1 MILLQFCTE
10 KGVVPL
16 HFKDTQMSSEILR
29 KLQWR
34 YATKKF
40 DAAKSLSEEKI
51 NILKE
56 AFNLT
61 ATSYGLQPLK
71 MLSIKN
77 KELQQQLVPF
87 TMKQQQVADASHVL
101 VLCVE
106 TQLTAAYIETY
117 FNRVA
122 SIRNTPKTILQPFET
137 FLKDS
142 FAEKEAAELNHWM
155 EKQAYIAL
163 GNLLT
168 VCALEQIDAC
178 PIEGFEPEKYDE
190 FLELKKRNLH
200 SVLVLAVGYRAQ
212 DDITANFKKVR
223 RGVDEVIIE
232 M

>member
-1 MILLQFCTE
+1 
-10 KGVVPL
+10 
-16 HFKDTQMSSEILR
+16 MSSQTLQ

-40 DAAKSLSEEKI
+40 DTSKILSAEKI
-51 NILKE
+51 YILKE

-71 MLSIKN
+71 MISIQN
-77 KELQQQLVPF
+77 KELQKKLVSC
-87 TMKQQQVADASHVL
+87 TMEQQQVADASHVL

-106 TQLTAAYIETY
+106 TELTSNFIETY
-117 FNRVA
+117 FDRVA
-122 SIRNTPKTILQPFET
+122 ALRNTPKAILQPFET

-142 FAEKEAAELNHWM
+142 FAEKEAEEVNLWM

-163 GNLLT
+163 GNLMT

-190 FLELKKRNLH
+190 LLQLKQKNLH
-200 SVLVLAVGYRAQ
+200 SVLVLAVGHRAHN
-212 DDITANFKKVR
+212 DMFADFKKVR
-223 RGVDEVIIE
+223 RGVDEVVIE

>member
-1 MILLQFCTE
+1 
-10 KGVVPL
+10 
-16 HFKDTQMSSEILR
+16 MSSETLQ
-29 KLQWR
+29 KLNWR

-40 DAAKSLSEEKI
+40 DATRSLSAEKI
-51 NILKE
+51 HILKE

-71 MLSIKN
+71 MVAIQN

-106 TQLTAAYIETY
+106 TEMTSNFIETY
-117 FNRVA
+117 FNKVA
-122 SIRNTPKTILQPFET
+122 SVRNTPKAILKPFET

-142 FAEKEAAELNHWM
+142 FAEKEAEEINQWM

-178 PIEGFEPEKYDE
+178 PIEGFEPEKYDA
-190 FLELKKRNLH
+190 FLQLKEKNLH
-200 SVLVLAVGYRAQ
+200 SVLVLAVGHRAE
-212 DDITANFKKVR
+212 DDMFADLKKVR
-223 RGVDEVIIE
+223 RGVGEVVIE

>member
-1 MILLQFCTE
+1 
-10 KGVVPL
+10 
-16 HFKDTQMSSEILR
+16 MSSETLQ
-29 KLQWR
+29 KLNWR

-40 DAAKSLSEEKI
+40 DATRSLSAEKI
-51 NILKE
+51 HILKE

-71 MLSIKN
+71 MVAIQN

-87 TMKQQQVADASHVL
+87 TMEQQQVADASHVL

-106 TQLTAAYIETY
+106 TEMTSNFIETY
-117 FNRVA
+117 FNKVA
-122 SIRNTPKTILQPFET
+122 SVRNTPKAILKPFET

-142 FAEKEAAELNHWM
+142 FAEKEAEEINQWM

-178 PIEGFEPEKYDE
+178 PIEGFEPEKYDA
-190 FLELKKRNLH
+190 FLQLKEKNLH
-200 SVLVLAVGYRAQ
+200 SVLVLAVGHRAE
-212 DDITANFKKVR
+212 DDMFADLKKVR
-223 RGVDEVIIE
+223 RGVGEVVIE

>member
-1 MILLQFCTE
+1 
-10 KGVVPL
+10 
-16 HFKDTQMSSEILR
+16 MSSETLQ
-29 KLQWR
+29 KLNWR

-40 DAAKSLSEEKI
+40 DATRSLSAEKI
-51 NILKE
+51 HILKE

-71 MLSIKN
+71 MVAIQN

-106 TQLTAAYIETY
+106 TEMTSNFIETY
-117 FNRVA
+117 FNKVA
-122 SIRNTPKTILQPFET
+122 SVRNTPKAILKPFET

-142 FAEKEAAELNHWM
+142 FAEKEAEEINQWM

-178 PIEGFEPEKYDE
+178 PIEGFEPEKYDT
-190 FLELKKRNLH
+190 FLQLKEKNLH
-200 SVLVLAVGYRAQ
+200 SVLVLAVGHRAE
-212 DDITANFKKVR
+212 DDMFADLKKVR
-223 RGVDEVIIE
+223 RGVGEVVIE